1 MASVEAEA
9 TTVCVLTPLAPA
21 AVATLALR
29 GPQAWSLT
37 RRFFRPAGRTPLP
50 DSPPLYRCYF
60 GHWGLSLTDEVI
72 VAVTAADTV
81 EIHCHGG
88 VRLVRC
94 LVEEL
99 QTAGAVEVDAL
110 EEHPLLDLLA
120 HAPTRRVAALLL
132 DQWQGACAQA
142 LRQVIEN
149 QDSSTL
155 AILARYAPLAEHLIT
170 PWQVAI
176 VGPPNAGKSS
186 LLNALAGFPRAIVSP
201 IPGTTRDAV
210 TVTLAFDGWPVQ
222 LIDTAG
228 LRETSDAL
236 EAAGIARTRSWLAQ
250 AELVLWVAD
259 AASGEGLAVD
269 LPSHALLV
277 ANKCDLLAKDASL
290 PPHAW
295 RISAR
300 TGAGLDAL
308 CAAILKRLV
317 PDPPPP
323 GAPVPFTPAL
333 AKAVLQA
340 WHDWQQG
347 DTAAA
352 CDRLRQILPAAEPPC
367 TSFPHLPAPPS
378 GHWPPL
384 PPQQASAG
392 PDVVASPLQT
402 VQRPLPH
409 AESEPTAE
417 QSLPAAAP
425 SFPATTKTEYPY
437 PRS

>member
-9 TTVCVLTPLAPA
+9 TTVCVLTPPAPA

-37 RRFFRPAGRTPLP
+37 RRFFRPVGQTSLP
-50 DSPPLYRCYF
+50 SSPPLYRCYF
-60 GHWGLSLTDEVI
+60 GHWGLSLKDEVI

-99 QTAGAVEVDAL
+99 QAAGAVEVDAL
-110 EEHPLLDLLA
+110 EEHPLLHLLA

-142 LRQVIEN
+142 LRQVIEK
-149 QDSSTL
+149 QDSGTL
-155 AILARYAPLAEHLIT
+155 ATLARYAPLAEHLMT
-170 PWQVAI
+170 PWRVAI

-210 TVTLAFDGWPVQ
+210 TVTLAFDGWPIQ

-236 EAAGIARTRSWLAQ
+236 EAAGIARTRSWLSQ
-250 AELVLWVAD
+250 ADLVLWVAD
-259 AASGEGLAVD
+259 AASGDGLEAE
-269 LPSHALLV
+269 LPPQALLV
-277 ANKCDLLAKDASL
+277 ANKCDLLAEDAVL

-295 RISAR
+295 RISVR
-300 TGAGLDAL
+300 TGAGLEAL
-308 CAAILKRLV
+308 CAGILNRLV

-323 GAPVPFTPAL
+323 GAPVPFTPLL

-340 WHDWQQG
+340 WDDWQQG
-347 DTAAA
+347 DPAAA
-352 CDRLRQILPAAEPPC
+352 CARLRQILPAAEPPC
-367 TSFPHLPAPPS
+367 LSFPRLPTTPGARSSPN
-378 GHWPPL
+378 PL
-384 PPQQASAG
+384 PQAAPLPQTPAG
-392 PDVVASPLQT
+392 PDTVACPCQT
-402 VQRPLPH
+402 VQCPGLH
-409 AESEPTAE
+409 AESGPTAE
-417 QSLPAAAP
+417 QSLPA
-425 SFPATTKTEYPY
+425 PAKTEYPY